1 MGGMISEVRGSCKIE
16 TYLKYA
22 ELVDGYGE
30 TFQSHNPNPEYKKL
44 CKSLMKQD
52 SETGEWVLQ
61 FRLHT

>member
-1 MGGMISEVRGSCKIE
+1 MINEVRGPSKIE
-16 TYLKYA
+16 TYLKYG

-30 TFQSHNPNPEYKKL
+30 TFQSHIPNPKHKKL

-52 SETGEWVLQ
+52 SETGEWVLR

>member
-1 MGGMISEVRGSCKIE
+1 MGGMINEVRGSSKIE

-30 TFQSHNPNPEYKKL
+30 TFQSHNPDPKYKKR

-52 SETGEWVLQ
+52 SETGEWVLRY
-61 FRLHT
+61 RLHT

>member
-1 MGGMISEVRGSCKIE
+1 MGGVINEVRGSSKIE

-30 TFQSHNPNPEYKKL
+30 TFQSHNPKYKKL
-44 CKSLMKQD
+44 CKNLMKQD
-52 SETGEWVLQ
+52 PETGEWVLV

>member
-1 MGGMISEVRGSCKIE
+1 MINEVRGSSKIE

-30 TFQSHNPNPEYKKL
+30 TFQSHNPNSKHKKL

-52 SETGEWVLQ
+52 SATGEWVLR

>member
-1 MGGMISEVRGSCKIE
+1 MGGMTNEVRGSSKIE

-22 ELVDGYGE
+22 GLVDGYGE
-30 TFQSHNPNPEYKKL
+30 TFQFHNPDSKNKKL

-52 SETGEWVLQ
+52 SETGEWVLP